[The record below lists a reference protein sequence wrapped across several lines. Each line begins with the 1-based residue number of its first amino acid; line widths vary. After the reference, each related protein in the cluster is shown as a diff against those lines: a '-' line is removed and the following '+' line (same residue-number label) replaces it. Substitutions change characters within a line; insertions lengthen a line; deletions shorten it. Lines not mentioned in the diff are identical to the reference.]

1 MIRHVFRFLATGWK
15 PIVVIAMLVAVL
27 GGVTTAALAINSVR
41 GGALA
46 QPLFP
51 ADNC

>member
-1 MIRHVFRFLATGWK
+1 MIRHVFRFLATRWRA
-15 PIVVIAMLVAVL
+15 IAVMTTLVAFL

-51 ADNC
+51 ADNW